1 MIWEDFLKAEKEKDY
16 FKKIEERLESDY
28 KKWLTIYPKK
38 QDIYNALNLTKFDD
52 IKIVILWQ
60 DPYHWEWQAHWLAF
74 SVQKWVKQ
82 PPSLKNIFKEIE
94 SSLSLKAPEHW
105 DLSSW
110 AKQWV
115 LLLNTS
121 LTVIE
126 WKPASHGKIWWEIFT
141 DNIIKEISEKKENVV
156 FMLWWANAQSKEK
169 LINKEKHKIIKESHP
184 SPLSAYRW
192 FLWSNCFKK
201 ANNYLKEKNL
211 SPINWA

>member
-1 MIWEDFLKAEKEKDY
+1 MNWEDFLKVEKEKDY

-52 IKIVILWQ
+52 IKVVILWQ

-94 SSLSLKAPEHW
+94 SSLKIKTPEHW

-115 LLLNTS
+115 LLLNTA

-156 FMLWWANAQSKEK
+156 FMLWWTHAQSKEK

-192 FLWSNCFKK
+192 FLWSDCFV
-201 ANNYLKEKNL
+201 NVNQYLKEKNL